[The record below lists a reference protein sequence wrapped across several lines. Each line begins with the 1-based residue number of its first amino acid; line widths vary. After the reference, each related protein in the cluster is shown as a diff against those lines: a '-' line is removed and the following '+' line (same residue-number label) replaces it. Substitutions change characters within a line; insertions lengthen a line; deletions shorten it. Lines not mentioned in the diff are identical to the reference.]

1 MNKNIKSNIVIIG
14 AGIIGC
20 AIARRLSRY
29 TNSVIVIEKEADIGW
44 GTTKANSGIIHAGYA
59 GEPESLKLILSPRG
73 NKLFRKNAQE
83 LDIPIKK
90 PGSLVNANDE
100 SQIAELEKL
109 YIRGLNNG
117 VPNMCIIKGNKKIR
131 ELEPNI
137 KKEVC
142 ASLMAKDACIVSPY
156 ETVIALYENSRANGI
171 SFLFNNNVVKI
182 ENNAKFL
189 IHTEQE
195 IIEAEYIINA
205 AGLFTDSIAAMI
217 GDTSFSI
224 KAVKGQY
231 FMIDKEEDYIRH
243 INFPL
248 AIDKNKKS
256 KGILMTPTIDGNILI
271 GPNYIQSDKD
281 DLSTEDRNYREITDK
296 IGKYFDDIPFDK
308 VITSFSG
315 LRAVSDT
322 NDFIISPSP
331 VNAKFINVAGIQ
343 SPGLTC
349 AFAISEMVAD
359 ILKGVGLR
367 LENNKKFNPLRHGI
381 KRFNQDDPIKSNALF
396 KENRDY
402 ANIVCR
408 CEKVSE
414 AEVIEAIRRGATTL
428 DGIKFRTR
436 AGMGRCQGGYC
447 TLRILKILSRE
458 LIVPIEEIT
467 KKGNGSYIV
476 GKRVGNE

>member
-1 MNKNIKSNIVIIG
+1 MNKYIKSDIAIIG
-14 AGIIGC
+14 AGVIGC

-29 TNSVIVIEKEADIGW
+29 TNSVTVLEKEADIGW

-59 GEPESLKLILSPRG
+59 GEPGSLKLRLSPRG

-83 LDIPIKK
+83 LDIPIKM
-90 PGSLVNANDE
+90 PGSLVNANDR

-109 YIRGLNNG
+109 YTRGLNNG
-117 VPNMCIIKGNKKIR
+117 VDNMCIIRGNKEIKK
-131 ELEPNI
+131 LEPNI
-137 KKEVC
+137 RKEVC
-142 ASLMAKDACIVSPY
+142 ASLLAKDACIVSPY
-156 ETVIALYENSRANGI
+156 ETVIALYENSKANGI
-171 SFLFNNNVVKI
+171 NFLFNNNVLKI
-182 ENNAKFL
+182 ENDAKFM
-189 IHTEQE
+189 IHTDQT
-195 IIEAEYIINA
+195 IIESEYIVNA
-205 AGLFTDSIAAMI
+205 AGLFTDNIAAMI
-217 GDTSFSI
+217 GDTSFKI
-224 KAVKGQY
+224 GAVKGQY
-231 FMIDKEEDYIRH
+231 FLIDKEEDYIKH

-248 AIDKNKKS
+248 ATGKDRRS

-271 GPNYIQSDKD
+271 GPNYIRSDKG
-281 DLSTEDRNYREITDK
+281 DLSTEDRSYREITDK
-296 IGKYFDDIPFDK
+296 IGKYFDNIPFDK

-322 NDFIISPSP
+322 NDFIIAPSP
-331 VNAKFINVAGIQ
+331 MNAKFINVAGIQ

-349 AFAISEMVAD
+349 AFAISETVAD
-359 ILKGVGLR
+359 ILKEAGSKFK
-367 LENNKKFNPLRHGI
+367 NNKKFNPLRYGI

-414 AEVIEAIRRGATTL
+414 AEVVEAIRRGATTL

-436 AGMGRCQGGYC
+436 AGTGRCQGGYC

-458 LIVPIEEIT
+458 LSVSIEEIT
-467 KKGNGSYIV
+467 KKGDGSYIV
-476 GKRVGNE
+476 GKRVKQ

>member
-1 MNKNIKSNIVIIG
+1 MNNYIKSDIAIIG
-14 AGIIGC
+14 AGVIGC

-29 TNSVIVIEKEADIGW
+29 KNPVVVLEKEADIGW

-59 GEPESLKLILSPRG
+59 GEPESLKLRLSPRG
-73 NKLFRKNAQE
+73 NKLFRKNARE
-83 LDIPIKK
+83 LDIPIKE
-90 PGSLVNANDE
+90 PGSLVNANDR

-109 YIRGLNNG
+109 YTQGLNNG
-117 VPNMCIIKGNKKIR
+117 VPNMRLIRGNKKIR
-131 ELEPNI
+131 EMEPNI

-142 ASLMAKDACIVSPY
+142 ASILAKDACIVSPY
-156 ETVIALYENSRANGI
+156 ETVIALYENSKANGI
-171 SFLFNNNVVKI
+171 DFLFNNNVIKI
-182 ENNAKFL
+182 ENNSKFL
-189 IHTEQE
+189 IHTDQA
-195 IIEAEYIINA
+195 IIKAEYIVNA
-205 AGLFTDSIAAMI
+205 AGLFTDNIAAMI
-217 GDTSFSI
+217 GDTGFKI
-224 KAVKGQY
+224 EAVKGQY
-231 FMIDKEEDYIRH
+231 FLIDKEEDYIKH

-248 AIDKNKKS
+248 ATGKDKRS

-296 IGKYFDDIPFDK
+296 IGKYFDNIPFDK

-331 VNAKFINVAGIQ
+331 VNTKFINAAGIQ

-349 AFAISEMVAD
+349 VFAISEMVVD
-359 ILKGVGLR
+359 MLKESGLR
-367 LENNKKFNPLRHGI
+367 LKNNKEFNPLRYGI
-381 KRFNQDDPIKSNALF
+381 KRFDQDDPIKNNVLF

-408 CEKVSE
+408 CEKVTE
-414 AEVIEAIRRGATTL
+414 AEVVEAVRRGAATL

-447 TLRILKILSRE
+447 ALRILKILSRE
-458 LIVPIEEIT
+458 LNIPIEEIT
-467 KKGNGSYIV
+467 KKEMAHI
-476 GKRVGNE
+476 

>member
-1 MNKNIKSNIVIIG
+1 MDKYIKSDITIIG
-14 AGIIGC
+14 AGVIGC

-29 TNSVIVIEKEADIGW
+29 KNQVIVLEKEADIGW

-59 GEPESLKLILSPRG
+59 GEPESLKLRMSPRG
-73 NKLFRKNAQE
+73 NKLFRKNARE
-83 LDIPIKK
+83 LDIPIKE
-90 PGSLVNANDE
+90 PGSLVNANDR

-109 YIRGLNNG
+109 YSQGLNNG
-117 VPNMCIIKGNKKIR
+117 VPNMRLIRGNKEIR
-131 ELEPNI
+131 EMEPNI

-142 ASLMAKDACIVSPY
+142 ASILAKDACIVSPY
-156 ETVIALYENSRANGI
+156 ETVIALYENSKANGI
-171 SFLFNNNVVKI
+171 SFLFNNNVIKI
-182 ENNAKFL
+182 ENNSKFL
-189 IHTEQE
+189 IHTDQA
-195 IIEAEYIINA
+195 IIKAEYIINA

-217 GDTSFSI
+217 GDTSFNV

-231 FMIDKEEDYIRH
+231 FLIDKEENYIRH

-248 AIDKNKKS
+248 ATGKDKRS

-296 IGKYFDDIPFDK
+296 IGKYFDNIPFDK

-331 VNAKFINVAGIQ
+331 VNTKFINVAGIQ

-349 AFAISEMVAD
+349 AFVISEMVVD
-359 ILKGVGLR
+359 MLKESGLR
-367 LENNKKFNPLRHGI
+367 LKNNKEFNPLRYGI
-381 KRFNQDDPIKSNALF
+381 KRFDQDDPIKNNVLF
-396 KENRDY
+396 KKNKDH

-408 CEKVSE
+408 CEKVTE
-414 AEVIEAIRRGATTL
+414 AEVVEAIRRGAATL

-458 LIVPIEEIT
+458 LNVPIEEIT
-467 KKGNGSYIV
+467 KKGDGSYIV
-476 GKRVGNE
+476 G

>member
-1 MNKNIKSNIVIIG
+1 MLKVKSDIAIIG
-14 AGIIGC
+14 AGVIGC
-20 AIARRLSRY
+20 AIARELSRY
-29 TNSVIVIEKEADIGW
+29 TDTVIVLEKEVDIGW

-59 GEPESLKLILSPRG
+59 GEPESLKLRLSPPG
-73 NKLFRKNAQE
+73 NKLFRKNARE
-83 LDIPIKK
+83 LDIPIKE
-90 PGSLVNANDE
+90 PGSLVNTNDR
-100 SQIAELEKL
+100 SRIAELEKL
-109 YIRGLNNG
+109 CTQGLNNG
-117 VPNMCIIKGNKKIR
+117 VPNIRLIRGNKKIR

-137 KKEVC
+137 KEEVC
-142 ASLMAKDACIVSPY
+142 VSLLAKDACIVSPY

-171 SFLFNNNVVKI
+171 DFLFNNKVIKI

-189 IHTEQE
+189 IHTDRA
-195 IIEAEYIINA
+195 IIEAEYVINA
-205 AGLFTDSIAAMI
+205 AGLFADSIAAMI
-217 GDTSFSI
+217 GDTSFNI

-231 FMIDKEEDYIRH
+231 FLLDKEEDYTRH
-243 INFPL
+243 INFTL
-248 AIDKNKKS
+248 AADKNKRS
-256 KGILMTPTIDGNILI
+256 KGILVAPTIDGNILI
-271 GPNYIQSDKD
+271 GPNYVRSDKG

-296 IGKYFDDIPFDK
+296 IGRYFDNIPFDK

-331 VNAKFINVAGIQ
+331 VNAKFINAAGIQ

-359 ILKGVGLR
+359 ILKESGLGP
-367 LENNKKFNPLRHGI
+367 ENNKGFNPLRYGI
-381 KRFNQDDPIKSNALF
+381 KRFDQNDPIKNNVLF

-408 CEKVSE
+408 CEKVTE
-414 AEVIEAIRRGATTL
+414 AEVVEAIRRGAATL

-458 LIVPIEEIT
+458 LNIPIEEIT
-467 KKGNGSYIV
+467 KKGDGSYIV
-476 GKRVGNE
+476 GERVEQ